1 VVLDDDL
8 AKPRSGWEL
17 LLSQTLHFV
26 RVTRT
31 NHLFSIIQPVL
42 NTTKKGNREW
52 IRLRKA
58 YGAIRQPP
66 DETKKQPQMNTDLR
80 R

>member
-1 VVLDDDL
+1 MNPA
-8 AKPRSGWEL
+8 AKTK
-17 LLSQTLHFV
+17 QTA
-26 RVTRT
+26 
-31 NHLFSIIQPVL
+31 NA
-42 NTTKKGNREW
+42 REW

-66 DETKKQPQMNTDLR
+66 DETKNQPRMNADLR